1 MIELNRSTDDLLQ
14 KVASAENELDPDLLR
29 EVIPDEAEFIDSVTG
44 RGLRND
50 PSVKLILK
58 RLDRIG
64 QESCH
69 ISSQRTERIARG
81 DPRAPEE
88 DGGSCQE
95 EGSRKKTALRIAQ
108 RPANRFLRRQQ
119 LKRRPSVQAQINH
132 VGVKWGVGEIFNRI
146 RNNQGVWR
154 RAVCFFALT
163 LALTNFSSSGVGE
176 TFMCGQSSMASN

>member
-1 MIELNRSTDDLLQ
+1 VIELNRSTDDLLQ

-69 ISSQRTERIARG
+69 ISRIF
-81 DPRAPEE
+81 
-88 DGGSCQE
+88 SL
-95 EGSRKKTALRIAQ
+95 KK
-108 RPANRFLRRQQ
+108 
-119 LKRRPSVQAQINH
+119 
-132 VGVKWGVGEIFNRI
+132 
-146 RNNQGVWR
+146 
-154 RAVCFFALT
+154 
-163 LALTNFSSSGVGE
+163 
-176 TFMCGQSSMASN
+176 